1 MKKAWA
7 LSFIFLVIVMTMG
20 YAQTTKEVTLR
31 GIVKSSDKDEPLA
44 KASVRVSGNK
54 NIWAITDD
62 HGQFQLTVPS
72 LPVTLEISF
81 SEFESLAVLVS
92 NSDDI
97 NIILQASDKM
107 LEAVV
112 VGPVLGFPT
121 RSTLSPVSI
130 ERLSRKDI
138 LNSPA
143 ESYWGSMLGKKGLD
157 VTTSSMT
164 YKTYST
170 RGFNIS
176 GSYRV
181 NQFMDGMDNQAPGL
195 NFSIGNFIGL
205 TEPDVES
212 IEILPGASSALYGPG
227 GVNGTIII
235 KSKSPYTFQGLTVLV
250 RQGITDISKHQREQP
265 GWYSDYSL
273 RWADKIGK
281 RFAYKL
287 SGQYLQGKDWLA
299 NDSSNYLRMGSRG
312 NVIPGNRQTDPN
324 YDGVNVYGDET
335 TIDIR
340 AFMQGAIQQTPSL
353 MPILQPFLGSAQN
366 VSRTGYA
373 EKDLIDPITKNLKFS
388 GALHYKLTDSLE
400 AQLMGYWGKGNTV
413 YSADNRFVFKNI
425 RIGQYKLELKHPK
438 WFLRGYTTQE
448 DAGEAYSATV
458 TTQIFNEFWKR
469 SYNPSNVNG
478 SWYPQ
483 YTGAFAQG
491 AATVYT
497 QAYTQAMMSGQNAQQ
512 SDATAQAAVLASAP
526 QLHNAARAYADQGRP
541 AAGTTAFQQ
550 IFVWVRMV
558 PIPAGGRFLDKSQ
571 LWELEGQYNFKNKI
585 KFAELVTGFDVK
597 KYILNSQGT
606 IFIDTAGP
614 IKTNEWGAY
623 LQLSKK
629 FGGEKLALSASC
641 RYDKNENFKGNFTP
655 RVTALYSP
663 FENHHIRLSYQTAY
677 RFPSNLQQWIRL
689 DVGAV
694 FLLGGLP
701 WVNEFMHTGSKQSLV
716 YDPSTGAT
724 TPYQYKE
731 FKPESL
737 RSFEAGYKGLIKK
750 KLLLDAYV
758 YVGRYS
764 DFLGRIFII
773 QPPTVV
779 TKPFSIVVNS
789 DVKVG
794 TWGMGLG
801 FDYKMAANY
810 FLSLNT
816 YTDRLTNVPSGFLA
830 AFNTPEWRINAGFGN
845 TGLGKKERI
854 GFGLNFRWQD
864 SFYWESGGLADGT
877 VKSYTTLDVQVN
889 YKLPKIKSMIK
900 IGGTNILNKFYQTG
914 FGNPYIGGLYYIS
927 LGYQIL

>member
-7 LSFIFLVIVMTMG
+7 IFSVSILLFTMVG
-20 YAQTTKEVTLR
+20 HAQASNEITLR
-31 GIVKSSDKDEPLA
+31 GIVKSSDKDEVLA
-44 KASVRVSGNK
+44 KATVLVRGSISGTT
-54 NIWAITDD
+54 TDEK
-62 HGQFQLTVPS
+62 GRFQIKVPS
-72 LPVTLEISF
+72 LPVTLVISF
-81 SEFESLAVLVS
+81 TEFETHEVVVS
-92 NSDDI
+92 APDEI
-97 NIILQASDKM
+97 QIILQRSDIS
-107 LEAVV
+107 LDAVV
-112 VGPVLGFPT
+112 VAPAFGIPT
-121 RSTLSPVSI
+121 KFTRSPVSI
-130 ERLSRKDI
+130 ERVSRKDI
-138 LNSPA
+138 INSPA

-157 VTTSSMT
+157 VTTSSLT

-205 TEPDVES
+205 TEPDIES

-227 GVNGTIII
+227 GVNGTIIV
-235 KSKSPYTFQGLTVLV
+235 KSKNPFDFPGLTILV
-250 RQGITDISKHQREQP
+250 RQGITDIGKHQRDHP
-265 GWYSDYSL
+265 GWYSDYSM
-273 RWADKIGK
+273 RWASKIGN

-287 SGQYLQGKDWLA
+287 CAQYLQGKDWLA
-299 NDSSNYLRMGSRG
+299 NDSSNYLRMGARG
-312 NVIPGNRQTDPN
+312 NVIPGNRQSDPN

-335 TIDIR
+335 VVDIVP
-340 AFMQGAIQQTPSL
+340 FMQGAIQQMPSL
-353 MPILQPFLGSAQN
+353 MPVLQPFLNSPQK

-373 EKDLIDPITKNLKFS
+373 EQDLIDPLTKNLKFS
-388 GALHYKLTDSLE
+388 GALHYKITDSLE
-400 AQLMGYWGKGNTV
+400 VQLMGYWGTGNTV

-425 RIGQYKLELKHPK
+425 KIGQYKLELRHPK

-458 TTQIFNEFWKR
+458 TTQLFNEAWKR

-491 AATVYT
+491 AGAVYT
-497 QAYTQAMMSGQNAQQ
+497 QAYTQALMGGQNAQQ
-512 SDATAQAAVLASAP
+512 ANTTAQAAVLASAP

-541 AAGTTAFQQ
+541 TAGSETFQQ
-550 IFVWVRMV
+550 IFDQVRMI
-558 PIPAGGRFLDKSQ
+558 PIPNGGRFLDKSQ
-571 LWELEGQYNFKNKI
+571 LWMLEGQYNFKEII
-585 KFAELVTGFDVK
+585 KFAEVVTGFDMK
-597 KYILNSQGT
+597 KYILNSKGT
-606 IFIDTAGP
+606 IFIDSTGP

-623 LQLSKK
+623 VQVSKK
-629 FGGEKLALSASC
+629 LAGDKLAFSISG

-663 FENHHIRLSYQTAY
+663 FQNHHIRLSYQTAY

-694 FLLGGLP
+694 MLLGGLP
-701 WVNEFMHTGSKQSLV
+701 WINDYMKTNSKQTFV
-716 YDPSTGAT
+716 YDPSNGSTS
-724 TPYQYKE
+724 PYNFKE

-737 RSFEAGYKGLIKK
+737 RSFEMGYKGLIKN

-758 YVGRYS
+758 YVGQYS
-764 DFLGRIFII
+764 DFLGRIFLV

-779 TKPFSIVVNS
+779 AKPFSIVVNS
-789 DVKVG
+789 DVKVR

-801 FDYKMAANY
+801 FDYKLPANY
-810 FLSLNT
+810 FLSFNT
-816 YTDRLTNVPSGFLA
+816 YTDRLTNVPSGFMA
-830 AFNTPEWRINAGFGN
+830 AFNTPEWRVNAGVGN
-845 TGLGKKERI
+845 SGMGKKERI
-854 GFGLNFRWQD
+854 GFALNFRWQD

-877 VKSYTTLDVQVN
+877 VKSYTTLDAQVN
-889 YKLPKIKSMIK
+889 YKFPKIKSIVK
-900 IGGTNILNKFYQTG
+900 IGGTNILNQFYQSA